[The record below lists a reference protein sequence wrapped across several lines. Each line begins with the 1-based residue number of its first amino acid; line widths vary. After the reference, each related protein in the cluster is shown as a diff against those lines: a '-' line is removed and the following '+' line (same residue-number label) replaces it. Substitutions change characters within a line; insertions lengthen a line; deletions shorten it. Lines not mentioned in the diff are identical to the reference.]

1 MTGPFERVLKIQ
13 KMTQIGFVIVAVLS
27 TFFAT
32 RFHEGLLFFAPV
44 FVYGFLKVIFCWIDH
59 RFLKLENSFDSFE
72 KQHKKWLKKK
82 HKISPSELK
91 AYWLVTRKKG
101 FLTDSPL
108 LGGVLFYLAFGLT
121 FPDTVF
127 GIQKTL
133 IAGHIFLYSL
143 LSVPLVGLFLKFHYR
158 DVKEP
163 YCENTYKDYSS
174 QNALLSP
181 NNMNP
186 YIPGTTA
193 YYTSSFSPYNNR

>member
-1 MTGPFERVLKIQ
+1 
-13 KMTQIGFVIVAVLS
+13 
-27 TFFAT
+27 T

-72 KQHKKWLKKK
+72 KQHKKWLKKT

-91 AYWLVTRKKG
+91 EYWLVTRKKG
-101 FLTDSPL
+101 FLTYSPL

-121 FPDTVF
+121 FPDTIF
-127 GIQKTL
+127 GIQKTV

-163 YCENTYKDYSS
+163 YYENNNTRCPD
-174 QNALLSP
+174 LSYA
-181 NNMNP
+181 NP
-186 YIPGTTA
+186 YIPGSNA
-193 YYTSSFSPYNNR
+193 WYTSPFSPLNNWPRH